1 YMGNYATLN
10 LRDELSRIEGVGE
23 CTIFGGAEY
32 SMRVWLNPEKLK
44 ARNLTTQDV
53 VNTIREQNVQ
63 VAAGQIG
70 QPPAPS
76 GQSFQFTVNTLGRLE
91 DAEQF
96 ETMILKSEGDGR
108 FTRLRDVAR
117 VELGAED
124 YNMICKD
131 TGETGVGILIYQLP
145 GSNALDVVAN
155 VRAKMDQLCGNKE
168 NGFKGLP
175 TGMEYGYKVDS
186 TEFVN
191 ASIREVYITLLQ
203 AIALVVVTIFV
214 FLQDWRSTLIPVI
227 TIPVSLVGTFAVMAA
242 LGSSINMITLF
253 GLVLAIGIVVDDAI
267 VVVENCSRLIEEG
280 KSPRDAAVEAMKE
293 VSGPIVAT
301 TLVLLAV
308 FVPTAM
314 LGGITGTLYRQ
325 FSLTISAATVL
336 SSINALTLSPA
347 MCALFLRKREGKPNF
362 FFRGFNSVYGGAES
376 AYASVVG
383 LFVRRVSI
391 ALLLFISLGVVTG
404 WGFLQ
409 LPTGFLPVE
418 DQGYI
423 FCNIQLPDAASLERT
438 DEVITKL
445 EGILAETPGV
455 NSWASFAG
463 FSLIDSTVNSNSGAI
478 FVRLQPW
485 DERTTPETQQ
495 MAILGQLYQKFA
507 TIQEAIV
514 IAFPRPSI
522 DGLGSGT
529 GIELRLQDKGDVGL
543 PTIESLTREI
553 TADANTQA
561 GLTSVNSTFSA
572 SVPQLFADIDRE
584 KVKRLDIEL
593 SDVFDTLQ
601 AYLGSTYVNDF
612 NKFGRTYQV
621 RVQADHRFRIEPDD
635 VKRLDVRNARG
646 EMAPVGGF
654 VSLEEIVGPQ
664 QVTRFNLYPSA
675 PITGEPAPGYSS
687 GQALDLITQVI
698 RDKAPNGVDFAW
710 TGISYQEKQVDP
722 TQTIIIFT
730 LAILAVFLVLAAQY
744 ESWTSPFAVV
754 VVAPLAVLG
763 AVAALAVRSMD
774 VNVYTQIGLVLL
786 VALACKNAILIVE
799 FAAQLRGEGK
809 SIVDA
814 GREAARL
821 RFRAILMTSFSF
833 VLGVLPLVIAAGAG
847 AASRQAVGTA
857 VCGGMIAATVF
868 SVLFVPTFFVI
879 TRRIG
884 ERARG

>member
-1 YMGNYATLN
+1 MFSRFFIDRPIFATVIAIITVMAGGVLVFVLPVAQFPDVAPPTVEVSGAYPGASASVVAETVATPIEQEVNGVEGMIYMESKSASDGSYALTVTFEPGTDLDIATVLVQNRVAIAEPTLPEEVTRQGLTTKKKSTSITMVIMLTSPDGRYNSVYMGNYATLN

-91 DAEQF
+91 DVEQF
-96 ETMILKSEGDGR
+96 ENMILKSEGDGR

-227 TIPVSLVGTFAVMAA
+227 TIPVSLIGTFAVMAA
-242 LGSSINMITLF
+242 FGSSINMITLF

-325 FSLTISAATVL
+325 FSLTIS
-336 SSINALTLSPA
+336 
-347 MCALFLRKREGKPNF
+347 
-362 FFRGFNSVYGGAES
+362 
-376 AYASVVG
+376 
-383 LFVRRVSI
+383 
-391 ALLLFISLGVVTG
+391 
-404 WGFLQ
+404 
-409 LPTGFLPVE
+409 
-418 DQGYI
+418 
-423 FCNIQLPDAASLERT
+423 
-438 DEVITKL
+438 
-445 EGILAETPGV
+445 
-455 NSWASFAG
+455 
-463 FSLIDSTVNSNSGAI
+463 
-478 FVRLQPW
+478 
-485 DERTTPETQQ
+485 
-495 MAILGQLYQKFA
+495 
-507 TIQEAIV
+507 
-514 IAFPRPSI
+514 
-522 DGLGSGT
+522 
-529 GIELRLQDKGDVGL
+529 
-543 PTIESLTREI
+543 
-553 TADANTQA
+553 
-561 GLTSVNSTFSA
+561 
-572 SVPQLFADIDRE
+572 
-584 KVKRLDIEL
+584 
-593 SDVFDTLQ
+593 
-601 AYLGSTYVNDF
+601 
-612 NKFGRTYQV
+612 
-621 RVQADHRFRIEPDD
+621 
-635 VKRLDVRNARG
+635 
-646 EMAPVGGF
+646 
-654 VSLEEIVGPQ
+654 
-664 QVTRFNLYPSA
+664 
-675 PITGEPAPGYSS
+675 
-687 GQALDLITQVI
+687 
-698 RDKAPNGVDFAW
+698 
-710 TGISYQEKQVDP
+710 
-722 TQTIIIFT
+722 
-730 LAILAVFLVLAAQY
+730 
-744 ESWTSPFAVV
+744 
-754 VVAPLAVLG
+754 
-763 AVAALAVRSMD
+763 
-774 VNVYTQIGLVLL
+774 
-786 VALACKNAILIVE
+786 
-799 FAAQLRGEGK
+799 
-809 SIVDA
+809 
-814 GREAARL
+814 
-821 RFRAILMTSFSF
+821 
-833 VLGVLPLVIAAGAG
+833 
-847 AASRQAVGTA
+847 
-857 VCGGMIAATVF
+857 
-868 SVLFVPTFFVI
+868 
-879 TRRIG
+879 
-884 ERARG
+884 